1 MTRLEELSLSGASS
15 LAYLGLDAVQ
25 IKTAFLM
32 IWKIAGLSAEGEEE
46 AAILSIPSFWSLAG
60 VGIIES
66 PAASGF
72 PKRLGWAP
80 MTQ

>member
-1 MTRLEELSLSGASS
+1 MLRRDRRASGTLEFALVALPFVMSLLFLLELGYDFFAQV
-15 LAYLGLDAVQ
+15 ALDYGV
-25 IKTAFLM
+25 
-32 IWKIAGLSAEGEEE
+32 
-46 AAILSIPSFWSLAG
+46 LSIPSFCSLAG